1 MSVQV
6 WDDPAA
12 GAMYIGPA
20 DTGRAALSRGRI
32 RSTEPMEDTQHD
44 NTQRITSL
52 AKRLRKLADALEQG
66 EPEAAALLEH
76 LETSLAQL
84 EHPPGRGNG
93 QQDFL
98 TDDADRTENGAR
110 SSDGEVYAVWADG
123 SCAPNPGPGGWGA
136 IVEHRGEREEL
147 SGAAPKSTNNIMELT
162 AAIEGLRRTP
172 QGATVRL
179 TTDSQYVKNGITKWI
194 HGWKRKNWRKADG
207 QPVLNRELWQA
218 LDEVCA
224 VRDVSWFW
232 VRGHN
237 GHPEN
242 ERCDELANEARKA
255 ARH

>member
-1 MSVQV
+1 M
-6 WDDPAA
+6 DD
-12 GAMYIGPA
+12 
-20 DTGRAALSRGRI
+20 
-32 RSTEPMEDTQHD
+32 
-44 NTQRITSL
+44 TQRIASL
-52 AKRLRKLADALEQG
+52 AKRLRKLAAALERG
-66 EPEAAALLEH
+66 DPEATALLEH
-76 LETSLAQL
+76 LEASLEQL

-98 TDDADRTENGAR
+98 SNTAGEGKDGAR
-110 SSDGEVYAVWADG
+110 PSAGEGYEVWADG
-123 SCAPNPGPGGWGA
+123 SCAPNPGPGGWAA
-136 IVEHRGEREEL
+136 IVEHHGQREEL

-172 QGATVRL
+172 PGATVRL

-207 QPVLNRELWQA
+207 QPVLNQALWQS

-255 ARH
+255 AHH

>member
-1 MSVQV
+1 
-6 WDDPAA
+6 
-12 GAMYIGPA
+12 
-20 DTGRAALSRGRI
+20 
-32 RSTEPMEDTQHD
+32 MEDAQHE
-44 NTQRITSL
+44 NTRRIASL
-52 AKRLRKLADALEQG
+52 AKRLRKLAAALERG
-66 EPEAAALLEH
+66 EPEATALLEH
-76 LETSLAQL
+76 LEASLEQL

-93 QQDFL
+93 QQEFF
-98 TDDADRTENGAR
+98 ANAAGPAQGGGSEPA
-110 SSDGEVYAVWADG
+110 GEGYAVWADG

-136 IVEHRGEREEL
+136 IVEHRGAREEL
-147 SGAAPKSTNNIMELT
+147 SGAAPHSTNNIMELT

-172 QGATVRL
+172 PGATVRL

-207 QPVLNRELWQA
+207 QPVLNKHLWQA
-218 LDEVCA
+218 LDALCA

-242 ERCDELANEARKA
+242 ERCDALANAARKA